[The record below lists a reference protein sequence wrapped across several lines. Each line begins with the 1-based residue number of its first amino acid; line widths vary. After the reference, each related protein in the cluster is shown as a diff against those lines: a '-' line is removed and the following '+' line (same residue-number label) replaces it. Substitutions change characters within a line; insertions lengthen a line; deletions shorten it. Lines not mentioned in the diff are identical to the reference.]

1 MYCFLCQKDHTGDDT
16 KHYTLIEGE
25 TFVGNDN
32 VNIGDLESTDKGSG
46 ARKNGGKTMF
56 DLVPLHLLAGVAR
69 VLTGGKMKYK
79 EWNWAKGMIWSACFN
94 CAMRHL
100 LKFWYAREELD
111 QESMEHHLD
120 HAMCNLLFLKHYL
133 TYYPDGD
140 DRPPEG
146 LFTTE
151 DIDQLFDADEYCKRN
166 NVGPYKD

>member
-1 MYCFLCQKDHTGDDT
+1 MYCHLCHTEHTGEDY
-16 KHYTLIEGE
+16 KHYKLIEGE
-25 TFVGNDN
+25 TFVGNDD
-32 VNIGDLESTDKGSG
+32 VNIGDLESTAKGSG

-56 DLVPLHLLAGVAR
+56 DLVPMHLLAGVAR
-69 VLTGGKMKYK
+69 VMTGGKIKYHS
-79 EWNWAKGMIWSACFN
+79 WNWAAGMIWSACFN
-94 CAMRHL
+94 CTMRHL
-100 LKFWYAREELD
+100 FKFWYAREELD

-151 DIDQLFDADEYCKRN
+151 DIDQLFDSDEYCKRN